1 MKDMTITFPFSA
13 LQIMLCIYFIVF
25 ALVGQPYDC
34 ISLSSMLFAELH
46 DDNDHIVDSDADD
59 VDVVDGNADDAN
71 VKSVSFIQT

>member
-1 MKDMTITFPFSA
+1 
-13 LQIMLCIYFIVF
+13 
-25 ALVGQPYDC
+25 
-34 ISLSSMLFAELH
+34 MLFAELH